1 LKRNQLFALSLYHG
15 FNDGSIALFF
25 AVLPIIRVV
34 FDLSLI
40 QIGTVLSA
48 GLLSTV
54 AMQFVFGY
62 LSDKGY
68 ARSILV
74 GGLVSLAL
82 LDIAFSQAGDY
93 WHIFLVYLVFRAAA
107 GVYHPVGFS
116 MIFKVTQ
123 NRASAMGFQSA
134 FGDLSLA
141 FAMFSTGFIAERLGW
156 QVPFLAWGI
165 AGVIC
170 VFVFVSLAGFHGADF
185 KQVGPAED
193 LKPIQNKGITR
204 GYVVLQFSTVFVE
217 SLYAVFIGFIPLF
230 LNINLELSLGLSTLV
245 VALWLAVGV
254 ASSFNAG
261 RFVEFFK
268 GEHRT
273 LTISFGMTAVML
285 TFATVFALKPELWIA
300 TVAMLILCG
309 IPFFLSLPVLQ
320 GVVGTTAPRHR
331 LGLAYAINLSL
342 SLLAASAVSYG
353 AGYLAS
359 VYTLVIILPLM
370 LVTAI
375 AASLTLFLI

>member
-1 LKRNQLFALSLYHG
+1 MKRNQLFALSLYHG

-54 AMQFVFGY
+54 VMQFVFGY
-62 LSDKGY
+62 LSDRGY
-68 ARSILV
+68 VRSILV
-74 GGLVSLAL
+74 GGLISLAL

-93 WHIFLVYLVFRAAA
+93 WHILLVYLLLRAAA
-107 GVYHPVGFS
+107 AVYHPVGFS

-141 FAMFSTGFIAERLGW
+141 FAMFSTGFMAEKLGW
-156 QVPFLAWGI
+156 QVPFLAWGVG
-165 AGVIC
+165 GVVC
-170 VFVFVSLAGFHGADF
+170 AFAFASLAGFHGSDF
-185 KQVGPAED
+185 KQVNPAD
-193 LKPIQNKGITR
+193 NLNAIQNSGVTR

-217 SLYAVFIGFIPLF
+217 CLYAVFIGFIPLF
-230 LNINLELSLGLSTLV
+230 LNINLQLSPGLSALV
-245 VALWLAVGV
+245 VALWLAMGV

-268 GEHRT
+268 SEHKT
-273 LTISFGMTAVML
+273 LKISFGMTAIML
-285 TFATVFALKPELWIA
+285 MIATVFALKPELWIA
-300 TVAMLILCG
+300 TVLMLVLCG

-320 GVVGTTAPRHR
+320 GVVGTTVPRHR
-331 LGLAYAINLSL
+331 LGLAYATNLSV
-342 SLLAASAVSYG
+342 SLLAGSAISYG
-353 AGYLAS
+353 AGYLS
-359 VYTLVIILPLM
+359 SIYSLIIILPLM
-370 LVTAI
+370 LITAV

>member
-1 LKRNQLFALSLYHG
+1 MKRNQLFALSLYHG
-15 FNDGSIALFF
+15 FNDGSLALFF
-25 AVLPIIRVV
+25 AVLPIMRVV

-54 AMQFVFGY
+54 VMQFVFGY
-62 LSDKGY
+62 LSDRGY
-68 ARSILV
+68 VRSILV

-82 LDIAFSQAGDY
+82 LNIVFSQAGDY
-93 WHIFLVYLVFRAAA
+93 WHILLIYLLLRAAA

-116 MIFKVTQ
+116 MIFKVAQ
-123 NRASAMGFQSA
+123 DRARAMGFQSA
-134 FGDLSLA
+134 IGDLCLA
-141 FAMFSTGFIAERLGW
+141 FAMFSTGFAAERLGW
-156 QVPFLAWGI
+156 QVPFLAWGV
-165 AGVIC
+165 AGVVC
-170 VFVFVSLAGFHGADF
+170 VFAFVSLAGFQEADLE
-185 KQVGPAED
+185 QVDPTNNLQASHNG
-193 LKPIQNKGITR
+193 GVTR

-217 SLYAVFIGFIPLF
+217 CLYAVFIGFIPLF
-230 LNINLELSLGLSTLV
+230 LNINLQLSPGLSTVV

-254 ASSFNAG
+254 VSSYNTG

-273 LTISFGMTAVML
+273 LTISFGMTSVML
-285 TFATVFALKPELWIA
+285 TLATVFALKPELWIA
-300 TVAMLILCG
+300 TVTLLILCG

-320 GVVGTTAPRHR
+320 GIVGTTAPRHR

-342 SLLAASAVSYG
+342 SLLAGSAISYG
-353 AGYLAS
+353 AGYLSS

-370 LVTAI
+370 LMTAV